1 MYDTHYFTI
10 HKTCPCQIE
19 NEAVRK
25 TKEIFNKSSCLTDF
39 VAEMQNQQIIGRLI
53 SYDKETNTIFIHKRY
68 ACECGGGHPQN
79 KTRIGE
85 GADSAW

>member
-25 TKEIFNKSSCLTDF
+25 TKEIFNKCKI
-39 VAEMQNQQIIGRLI
+39 NRLL
-53 SYDKETNTIFIHKRY
+53 
-68 ACECGGGHPQN
+68 A
-79 KTRIGE
+79 
-85 GADSAW
+85 A

>member
-68 ACECGGGHPQN
+68 ACECLSLIH
-79 KTRIGE
+79 I
-85 GADSAW
+85 